1 MAKPNKK
8 LNNIEKIATFLISI
22 GSERS
27 SKILKQMRTEEVEK
41 ISLELSKIK
50 DINQDTKKA
59 IIKEV
64 HDLIVAEKALEEG
77 GLDYATEVLTKT
89 LGKAGAESL
98 ISKLREELESR
109 PFTITRK
116 ASAKQLL
123 NIIQNEN
130 PQIIALIL
138 SYLEPEKASE
148 ILSELSDEMQLE
160 VSLRI
165 ARMSKVA
172 PEFIEEIESFL
183 ENRMSSFTQTE
194 DVSAG
199 GNKGLAQIINRVDRA
214 TERNI
219 LEYFQMIDPS
229 LAESVKAHLFVFDD
243 IAETLDI
250 KAITKVVSSVSNKEW
265 ALALKHAY
273 PGVPEA
279 IFKAMSERQKNL
291 IQEEMELM
299 GAQPLKDVEKAQ
311 KHIVEV
317 VRNLEVAGE
326 ITISRADE
334 VLV

>member
-1 MAKPNKK
+1 MAKQKK
-8 LNNIEKIATFLISI
+8 LTNIEKVAMFMISI

-27 SKILKQMRTEEVEK
+27 AKILKHMRSEEVEK

-59 IIKEV
+59 VVKEI
-64 HDLIVAEKALEEG
+64 HDLIVAGKALDEG
-77 GLDYATEVLTKT
+77 GIDYATEVLTKSF
-89 LGKAGAESL
+89 GKADAES
-98 ISKLREELESR
+98 IINKLKEELESR

-123 NIIQNEN
+123 TILQNEN
-130 PQIIALIL
+130 PQIIALVL
-138 SYLEPEKASE
+138 SYIEPDKAAE
-148 ILSELSDEMQLE
+148 ILSALDAEMQLE
-160 VSLRI
+160 VSMRI

-172 PEFIEEIESFL
+172 PEFLEEIETFL

-194 DVSAG
+194 NIEAG
-199 GNKGLAQIINRVDRA
+199 GNKGLAQIMNRVDRA

-219 LEYFQMIDPS
+219 LEYFEHIDHTM
-229 LAESVKAHLFVFDD
+229 ADAVKQFLFVFDD
-243 IAETLDI
+243 IAETLDT
-250 KAITKVVSSVSNKEW
+250 KSITKVVASVSNKEW

-299 GAQPLKDVEKAQ
+299 GQQ
-311 KHIVEV
+311 
-317 VRNLEVAGE
+317 
-326 ITISRADE
+326 RATSFCA
-334 VLV
+334 

>member
-8 LNNIEKIATFLISI
+8 LTNIEKIAMFLISV

-27 SKILKQMRTEEVEK
+27 AKILKHMRSEEVEK

-50 DINQDTKKA
+50 DITQDTKKA
-59 IIKEV
+59 VVKEV
-64 HDLIVAEKALEEG
+64 HDLIVAGKALDEG
-77 GLDYATEVLTKT
+77 GIDYAMEVLGKT
-89 LGKAGAESL
+89 YGKADAEA
-98 ISKLREELESR
+98 IINKLREELESK

-123 NIIQNEN
+123 TILQNEN
-130 PQIIALIL
+130 PQIIALVL
-138 SYLEPEKASE
+138 SYIEPEKASE
-148 ILSELSDEMQLE
+148 VLQELNPEMQLE
-160 VSLRI
+160 VSMRI

-172 PEFIEEIESFL
+172 PEFIEEIEMFL

-194 DVSAG
+194 NVEVG
-199 GNKGLAQIINRVDRA
+199 GNKGLATILNRVDRA

-219 LEYFQMIDPS
+219 LEYFEHIDAS
-229 LAESVKAHLFVFDD
+229 LAESVKQHLFVFDD
-243 IAETLDI
+243 IAETLDT
-250 KAITKVVSSVSNKEW
+250 KSITKVVSCVSNKEW

-299 GAQPLKDVEKAQ
+299 GQQPLKEVEKAQ
-311 KHIVEV
+311 KHIVEI